1 MAFPDAWEETALVTI
16 ARFGASTAIQ
26 AKSNFAAITETID
39 ISEPDYSGEGVPT
52 LAGGRV
58 WKQSPQEDGEITLE
72 LYPIQA
78 SAGDAEHNLGLFQQF
93 VGISGDTA
101 YDTAEPISTDTSWPV
116 SINRQRSRFAVSI
129 LWTNDT
135 TPPTDAMGTTAG
147 STDSLR
153 FSAISCRMIS
163 HKTAFTD
170 GIVKT
175 TVTFKF
181 PAMNKAGDTM
191 MFRWDSGA
199 QTALVALFTNAQYD
213 DEDSWT

>member
-16 ARFGASTAIQ
+16 ARFGSSTAIQ
-26 AKSNFAAITETID
+26 AKSYFAAITETID
-39 ISEPDYSGEGVPT
+39 ISEPDYPGEGIPT

-58 WKQSPQEDGEITLE
+58 WKQSPQEDGELTLE

-78 SAGDAEHNLGLFQQF
+78 SAGNSEHNLGLFQQV
-93 VGISGDTA
+93 VGVSGDTA
-101 YDTAEPISTDTSWPV
+101 YDTAEPITTDTSWAAGI
-116 SINRQRSRFAVSI
+116 SRERSRFAVSV

-135 TPPTDAMGTTAG
+135 TPATDAFAATAV

-153 FSAISCRMIS
+153 FTAISCRIIS
-163 HKTAFTD
+163 HKTSYTD
-170 GIVKT
+170 GVVKT

-181 PAMNKAGDTM
+181 PAMNKIGDTM
-191 MFRWDSGA
+191 MFRWDSAA
-199 QTALVALFTNAQYD
+199 QTALVALFTNTQYD